1 MERKP
6 SVGRKSPY
14 EVLFGAEGLTE
25 SRFAAVR
32 DEAANA
38 GVTTL
43 RRDHF
48 ANLNRVR
55 ELLVDLVP
63 DLAEPA
69 TLDRYLLILH
79 HCYSFWEAGC
89 RHFAF
94 EQSAVRSVITAPPD
108 LFGWLPRTPHPS
120 LYLELPQNMFWAAV
134 VEGEPPEPADGM
146 FVNLRGGST
155 AAEGAE
161 VLLVLGVRPDR
172 PGFSVAELSADLTV
186 ARGISEP
193 DAFASDLPGAE
204 LAGLYSLQQPAEV
217 VMLLLRLLWYVD
229 TYPGSVE
236 LEESTPAAGHDVGGC
251 ASATAIDRYR
261 VRVVKRSKG

>member
-1 MERKP
+1 MESAR
-6 SVGRKSPY
+6 SAGRRSPY
-14 EVLFGAEGLTE
+14 EVLFGAAELSD
-25 SRFAAVR
+25 SRFAAIG

-38 GVTTL
+38 GVTTA
-43 RRDHF
+43 RRDQF
-48 ANLNRVR
+48 ASLNRVR
-55 ELLVDLVP
+55 ELLGDLIP
-63 DLAEPA
+63 ELAEPS

-89 RHFAF
+89 RHFSF
-94 EQSAVRSVITAPPD
+94 ERSAVRSVISAAPD
-108 LFGWLPRTPHPS
+108 LSDWRPRAPHSS
-120 LYLELPQNMFWAAV
+120 LYLALPQNMFWAAV

-146 FVNLRGGST
+146 FVNLRGGT
-155 AAEGAE
+155 AAGEAE

-186 ARGISEP
+186 ARGVSKP
-193 DAFASDLPGAE
+193 DAFASNLPGAE

-229 TYPGSVE
+229 TYPEAVE
-236 LEESTPAAGHDVGGC
+236 LEEGSPAADHDVGGC
-251 ASATAIDRYR
+251 ASTTTIDRYR

>member
-120 LYLELPQNMFWAAV
+120 LYLELPQNLFWAAV
-134 VEGEPPEPADGM
+134 VESEQPEPAEGM
-146 FVNLRGGST
+146 FVSLPGDP
-155 AAEGAE
+155 AADEADI
-161 VLLVLGVRPDR
+161 LLILGIRPDR
-172 PGFSVAELSADLTV
+172 PGFSVAELAVDLTP
-186 ARGISEP
+186 ARGIAEP
-193 DAFASDLPGAE
+193 DAFASDLPGAN
-204 LAGLYSLQQPAEV
+204 LAGLCSLQRPAEV
-217 VMLLLRLLWYVD
+217 VMLLLRLLWYID
-229 TYPGSVE
+229 TYPESVE
-236 LEESTPAAGHDVGGC
+236 LKPGSPAADHEAGGY
-251 ASATAIDRYR
+251 APAMALDHYR
-261 VRVVKRSKG
+261 VYAVERSRG

>member
-14 EVLFGAEGLTE
+14 EVLFGEEGLTE
-25 SRFAAVR
+25 SRFAAIR

-38 GVTTL
+38 GVTTV

-48 ANLNRVR
+48 ANLSRVR
-55 ELLVDLVP
+55 ELLGVLVP

-94 EQSAVRSVITAPPD
+94 EQSAVRSVITASPD
-108 LFGWLPRTPHPS
+108 LFGWLPLTPHPS
-120 LYLELPQNMFWAAV
+120 LYLELPQNLFWAAV
-134 VEGEPPEPADGM
+134 VEGEPPEPAEGM
-146 FVNLRGGST
+146 FVSLRGGRT
-155 AAEGAE
+155 ADEADI
-161 VLLVLGVRPDR
+161 LLILGIRPDR
-172 PGFSVAELSADLTV
+172 PGFSVAEMAADLTA
-186 ARGISEP
+186 ARGNAEP
-193 DAFASDLPGAE
+193 DAFASNLPGAN
-204 LAGLYSLQQPAEV
+204 LAGLFSVQRPAEV

-229 TYPGSVE
+229 TYPESVE
-236 LEESTPAAGHDVGGC
+236 LKPGSPAADHEAGGG
-251 ASATAIDRYR
+251 APATTLDHYR
-261 VRVVKRSKG
+261 VFAVERSRG